1 MRIVLTPQEFKG
13 SLTAAEAAR
22 SMQDGVQRP
31 FPDAEID
38 SIPLADGGPGTVEA
52 VVTAAGGRYSFARV
66 EGPLGAPVDARWG
79 RIDDGRTAIIEMAA
93 ASGLLLAPTAGL
105 DPRRASTAGTGE
117 LIRAALD
124 AGVERLL
131 IGVGGSA
138 TNDGGAGMAVA
149 LGVRLLDDDGRALA
163 PGGAALGG
171 LATIDV
177 AGLDPRLASTEVR
190 VLADVSNPL
199 TGPDGA
205 SAVYGPQKGADAA
218 AIAELDR
225 ALAHFADIVARD
237 VGIDVLTTPGG
248 GAAGGL
254 GAGLIAFAG
263 ARIESGIETI
273 ATAVRLDARLTGCE
287 VVLTGEGSLDR
298 QSAFGKT
305 VAGVARRAAAAGVPC
320 LAIGGRVRDVDRV
333 RAIPGL
339 TDVEAAA
346 AESVPDAEAMERA
359 GALLAAATARLV
371 QRWRAATI

>member
-1 MRIVLTPQEFKG
+1 M
-13 SLTAAEAAR
+13 
-22 SMQDGVQRP
+22 
-31 FPDAEID
+31 
-38 SIPLADGGPGTVEA
+38 
-52 VVTAAGGRYSFARV
+52 
-66 EGPLGAPVDARWG
+66 
-79 RIDDGRTAIIEMAA
+79 
-93 ASGLLLAPTAGL
+93 
-105 DPRRASTAGTGE
+105 
-117 LIRAALD
+117 
-124 AGVERLL
+124 
-131 IGVGGSA
+131 
-138 TNDGGAGMAVA
+138 
-149 LGVRLLDDDGRALA
+149 
-163 PGGAALGG
+163 
-171 LATIDV
+171 
-177 AGLDPRLASTEVR
+177 
-190 VLADVSNPL
+190 
-199 TGPDGA
+199 
-205 SAVYGPQKGADAA
+205 
-218 AIAELDR
+218 
-225 ALAHFADIVARD
+225 ARD

>member
-1 MRIVLTPQEFKG
+1 
-13 SLTAAEAAR
+13 
-22 SMQDGVQRP
+22 
-31 FPDAEID
+31 
-38 SIPLADGGPGTVEA
+38 
-52 VVTAAGGRYSFARV
+52 
-66 EGPLGAPVDARWG
+66 
-79 RIDDGRTAIIEMAA
+79 
-93 ASGLLLAPTAGL
+93 
-105 DPRRASTAGTGE
+105 
-117 LIRAALD
+117 LILAALD

-149 LGVRLLDDDGRALA
+149 LGARLLDDAGRALP
-163 PGGAALGG
+163 PGGGALGG
-171 LATIDV
+171 LAAIDV

-205 SAVYGPQKGADAA
+205 SAVYGPQKGADAV

-263 ARIESGIETI
+263 ARIEPGIETI
-273 ATAVRLDARLTGCE
+273 ATAVRLDARLAGCD

-320 LAIGGRVRDVDRV
+320 LAIGGRVRDVENV

-346 AESVPDAEAMERA
+346 VESVPDTEAMERA
-359 GALLAAATARLV
+359 GALLAEATARLV
-371 QRWRAATI
+371 QRWQAATI